1 MRSNL
6 VSLFVLTWALLQLSP
21 AQAAPTIT
29 SPPPANGISPS
40 AAIVFTFSEAMDT
53 EATTVEFIDF
63 TTFAFLPTTDVW
75 SAGNTVLT
83 CTPSPAFP
91 ANRMIIW
98 SVDGQNPAGDPLGGT
113 PGGFFTT
120 GTGSGS
126 GGGGSGTNAITMFS
140 VGKAHVYNQ
149 TSTGLPS
156 LDVDFSYT
164 FNANTT
170 LSSNRTATNIV
181 LTLPTASVSNLTQN
195 FVRPEMYF
203 LSDYDTNLTT
213 FDQTFPAGDY
223 SFQVKAVSSNQ
234 MVAVTLPAAVVMPQ
248 PGAPHVNN
256 YAAAQGVD
264 PNQPFVLGWDAF
276 PGGTA
281 NDYIA
286 VEIDTAYGSADPGL
300 PGALAG
306 TATSFTIPA
315 GTLQPNSTY
324 DSDIAFYRFVAAT
337 NGTSYSTLAYRATLT
352 RFTLITTSGTVA
364 GPLVLT
370 NASWSSGVFSFD
382 VRCTPGQ
389 TVTIETN
396 VLASAAGPWPKLL
409 TTNSPGALFHIV
421 SPQAGSSPSVF
432 YRARNGP

>member
-1 MRSNL
+1 MRRCFL
-6 VSLFVLTWALLQLSP
+6 GVLILTWAFVNLSP
-21 AQAAPTIT
+21 AQVEPTII
-29 SPPPANGISPS
+29 SPPPASGASPS
-40 AAIVFTFSEAMDT
+40 APIVFTFSEAMDT
-53 EATTVEFIDF
+53 EATTADFIDI
-63 TTFAFLPTTDVW
+63 TTFASLPTTEVW
-75 SAGNTVLT
+75 SVGNTVLT
-83 CTPSPAFP
+83 CTPAPAFP

-98 SVDGQNPAGDPLGGT
+98 SVNGQNPAGESLGGEA
-113 PGGFFTT
+113 GGFFTT
-120 GTGSGS
+120 GSGS
-126 GGGGSGTNAITMFS
+126 GGSGGSGTNAITMFS

-149 TSTGLPS
+149 TSTGLPA
-156 LDVDFSYT
+156 LDVDFSYA

-170 LSSNRTATNIV
+170 LSSNRTATNVV
-181 LTLPTASVSNLTQN
+181 LTLPTSAVSNLMQN
-195 FVRPEMYF
+195 LVRPEMFF
-203 LSDYDTNLTT
+203 LSDYDTNLAT
-213 FDQTFPAGDY
+213 FDVTFPAGDY

-234 MVAVTLPAAVVMPQ
+234 TVAVNLPTAAAMPQ

-256 YAAAQGVD
+256 YAAAQVVD

-276 PGGTA
+276 AGGTA

-286 VEIDTAYGSADPGL
+286 VEIDNAYGSANPGL
-300 PGALAG
+300 PGALTG

-352 RFTLITTSGTVA
+352 RFTLITTSGAVA

-409 TTNSPGALFHIV
+409 TTNSPGALFHII
-421 SPQAGSSPSVF
+421 SPQAGAAPSLF